1 MQSDEPTTVG
11 ASSQDQRCAS
21 PGPGAT
27 MRHGPAIVWGAWSL
41 PVLPTGTVTFLFT
54 DMEGST
60 RLLGRL
66 GDEARRVF
74 DRHLE
79 LIIGAVAESGGTV
92 VRTEGDAVFAVF
104 TSAPAAVCAAVA
116 AQWALQTESWGTGD
130 RVWVR
135 MGVHTGEGVAGSG
148 DYHGIDVHR
157 AARISDAGNGGQ
169 VLVSDTTK
177 SLVGDALPQGTWLRD
192 LGMHRL
198 RDIAQPERLYQLET
212 DGLRTSF
219 PPLRAVDATPNNLPI
234 QLTSFVG
241 RRDELA
247 EVVGLL
253 RDHRLLT
260 LTGPGGTGKTRLALQ
275 AAAEAT
281 ADHDGVYWVPLASVH
296 DADLV
301 PSTVMAALGL
311 AQSTEEPIARLGD
324 FLGPHRWL
332 LVLDNF
338 EQILDAGPTV
348 AELLGRA
355 RELRVL
361 VTSRAPLHV
370 SGEQEFPVPPLDV
383 PTGYHALDSE
393 RLVDVEAVR
402 LFVERARVARPGFEL
417 DEENAAAVAEIVARL
432 DGLPLA
438 IELAAA
444 RVKLLPPQTM
454 VKRLGDTL
462 DLLVGGRRDLPERQR
477 TLRGAIAWS
486 ADLLDPVT
494 RTVFERLAV
503 FRGGASLDAVEG
515 LCPEATL
522 DRIELLAD
530 HSLIRLDELDGES
543 RVSMLETI
551 REYAATRLE
560 SSGIADETRD
570 RHLEIFLTVAEE
582 AAPGLVGFDQRMW
595 LERLERELDNLRAAL
610 TWAIDSGRTAEAAR
624 LLFALWRFW
633 HMRGPLSEGRERA
646 EAVLAMA
653 GLAGTSRL
661 RTLEAA
667 GGIAYWRGDFS
678 EARVHYE
685 AAAELAREMDDPAE
699 IANALYNMAF
709 PRQGRLADPEAAAMV
724 EEALA
729 VYRRLGDTEGTA
741 RALWGLGTAHIT
753 GGRYEQGLALLSEAL
768 EAYSAGADAFHL
780 GWTHRVMAVGLLF
793 LRRPEEAR
801 PHIEEAMRIFGA
813 AHDMSGILLLL
824 RDCAEME
831 AHRGNVEKAVVIHGA
846 VRSLQEELGLDL
858 VDAFAANNMP
868 TVDEAIGDMDPER
881 VAVLLARG
889 AAMSI
894 DEAMSYASP
903 M

>member
-1 MQSDEPTTVG
+1 M
-11 ASSQDQRCAS
+11 
-21 PGPGAT
+21 
-27 MRHGPAIVWGAWSL
+27 
-41 PVLPTGTVTFLFT
+41 
-54 DMEGST
+54 
-60 RLLGRL
+60 
-66 GDEARRVF
+66 
-74 DRHLE
+74 
-79 LIIGAVAESGGTV
+79 
-92 VRTEGDAVFAVF
+92 
-104 TSAPAAVCAAVA
+104 A